1 MVNSRHWRFDTY
13 LFQKLCHFIGI
24 GQILYYKI
32 QMCFAISNASTKRKE
47 MSFID
52 WYEKRILEFSQNDV
66 FEFNCSMPCATMGV
80 SFSPMNYGNTN
91 LYTDEA
97 YVKMYLLSVVKVQTS
112 YWSYPIIS
120 LLAEVGGYLGL
131 LLGMSLLDITKII
144 DWLYYRFV

>member
-1 MVNSRHWRFDTY
+1 MMFLSSIA
-13 LFQKLCHFIGI
+13 QCH
-24 GQILYYKI
+24 
-32 QMCFAISNASTKRKE
+32 
-47 MSFID
+47 
-52 WYEKRILEFSQNDV
+52 V
-66 FEFNCSMPCATMGV
+66 PPCMGV

-91 LYTDEA
+91 LYIDEA